1 MMTVVKVVE
10 ALMYLLGALGVGT
23 GLWGICSILLA
34 FRRGD
39 DQLLAQ
45 RREEAEQ
52 RRHGGTSLGA

>member
-1 MMTVVKVVE
+1 
-10 ALMYLLGALGVGT
+10 MYLLGALGVGT